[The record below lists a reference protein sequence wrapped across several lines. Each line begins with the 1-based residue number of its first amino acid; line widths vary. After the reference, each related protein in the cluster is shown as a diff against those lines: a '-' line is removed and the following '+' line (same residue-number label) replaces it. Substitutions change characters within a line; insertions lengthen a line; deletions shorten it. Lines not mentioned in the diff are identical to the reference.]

1 MGNDPIL
8 PVSQTRVLNLYTTV
22 TPKLSISSLNKIFMS
37 NIGFC
42 SITKTIHYITNTIK
56 LGLPIQ
62 IRTVTPRPQT
72 ANATR

>member
-42 SITKTIHYITNTIK
+42 SITNFILT
-56 LGLPIQ
+56 LSVGQ
-62 IRTVTPRPQT
+62 
-72 ANATR
+72 

>member
-42 SITKTIHYITNTIK
+42 S
-56 LGLPIQ
+56 
-62 IRTVTPRPQT
+62 T
-72 ANATR
+72 AASEVFLLFDLFTFS